1 MFTRAIKLGEALQVG
16 KDDSAQPHSVVEP
29 NMISDMTKMNLLR
42 ALVTVAL
49 IFVPIKGIGSEA
61 IEDTCSARMI
71 AAANERREG
80 RSDPFE
86 GDVSEVVMLH
96 QGVQNLKDRQK
107 DSALCITT
115 GRRFPWLREVWPS
128 KNIFFQIS
136 SDGEVDSEL
145 IELVEKSGTYAYD
158 RLRIFLGH
166 DLPNTFDILVLNAS
180 VPRDS
185 ADPFFRALELCLP
198 TLNRGVGAF
207 AINGTAVLCFDHEL
221 IGRDNDRLLP
231 DIQRVSLH
239 ELFHVAQYQLV
250 APGSNHDEDD
260 FVENFGPA
268 WLLEG
273 SAQVFQD
280 VRNEFCTE
288 RGMQFLISR
297 ASKDLTG
304 IGSLVEYE
312 QFRALQDE
320 AYDVSHYAAC
330 LLALNR
336 GIEGIVEFYKILGE
350 GKRWRIAFQAA
361 FGVDYDAFVELVEAK
376 VSSERKGTP

>member
-1 MFTRAIKLGEALQVG
+1 
-16 KDDSAQPHSVVEP
+16 
-29 NMISDMTKMNLLR
+29 
-42 ALVTVAL
+42 
-49 IFVPIKGIGSEA
+49 
-61 IEDTCSARMI
+61 MI

-86 GDVSEVVMLH
+86 EDVSAVVMLR
-96 QGVQNLKDRQK
+96 QGIRNLRDSQK
-107 DSALCITT
+107 DSALCIAS
-115 GRRFPWLREVWPS
+115 GARFPWLREVWPS
-128 KNIFFQIS
+128 KDQKFWIS
-136 SDGEVDSEL
+136 SDGEVGPEL
-145 IELVEKSGTYAYD
+145 IEMVERFSDYAYN
-158 RLRIFLGH
+158 RLTLFLDH

-180 VPRDS
+180 VPRYRN
-185 ADPFFRALELCLP
+185 DPFHRALELCLP
-198 TLNRGVGAF
+198 TINNTGVGAY
-207 AINGTAVLCFDHEL
+207 ALDGIAVFCFDRHL
-221 IGRDNDRLLP
+221 NDQQVDEILP
-231 DIQRVSLH
+231 TVQRAILH

-250 APGSNHDEDD
+250 APGSKHHQDD
-260 FVENFGPA
+260 FVANFGPA

-280 VRNEFCTE
+280 VRSEFCTE
-288 RGMQFLISR
+288 RGMQFLISH

-350 GKRWRIAFQAA
+350 GERWRIAFQAA
-361 FGVDYDAFVELVEAK
+361 FGFDYDAFVELVEAK